1 MVWMG
6 EDRWWLLVLRIDR
19 MLLILRPA
27 HLAYYKSS
35 AEYKLLWL
43 LEIYTQVNLKHHDN
57 TFGLIPPTRTFYL
70 QAPLRRR
77 CKTGSRPFLAI
88 STINSVSTP
97 IPIPQAKG
105 SGSQGPFPPSS
116 SPSAHAASPFIP
128 SDLEDAMPTIHQPTQ
143 PTTSSSKQGSLSMA
157 PSKSTA
163 PPNDPTKVILGRF
176 DREFYFGLPVL
187 DAREKILTI
196 MSHD

>member
-1 MVWMG
+1 MSKQDQIRASIVSTLLMDGMDGRGQVAVIGATNRPDAVDPASCPSDSNLLSTSSTAQEVQDWVTAL
-6 EDRWWLLVLRIDR
+6 EDARHTL
-19 MLLILRPA
+19 
-27 HLAYYKSS
+27 
-35 AEYKLLWL
+35 
-43 LEIYTQVNLKHHDN
+43 
-57 TFGLIPPTRTFYL
+57 
-70 QAPLRRR
+70 
-77 CKTGSRPFLAI
+77 LAI

-116 SPSAHAASPFIP
+116 SPSAHAAWPFT
-128 SDLEDAMPTIHQPTQ
+128 SSELEDAMPTIYQRTQ

-176 DREFYFGLPVL
+176 DREFYFGLPVF